1 MNASHCKWIIGA
13 EPFVGAAVAAWRTL
27 LPGLEVRTLV
37 VGQGANYDFD
47 LSPLEALGT
56 GADSGEVSGFV
67 AFGPQFLNLRRFEL
81 MGLAKERGL
90 RLPALVALGALVAGD
105 IALPENTWIA
115 AGAIVGAGT
124 RIGFNAHVGAGA
136 IVGEGTVLGNSCWI
150 ESGAVLGRGCK
161 VGANALVGRGVILED
176 GVEVGK
182 SAVIAVPGR
191 RSTAVPARTFID
203 PAFDEAVVVV
213 GA

>member
-13 EPFVGAAVAAWRTL
+13 EPFAAAAAAAWRAL
-27 LPGLEVRTLV
+27 LPGLDVRTLV

-47 LSPLEALGT
+47 LSPLDALGT
-56 GADSGEVSGFV
+56 AKEAGEVSGFV

-90 RLPALVALGALVAGD
+90 RLPALVAPGALVAGD
-105 IALPENTWIA
+105 VAMAENTWIA

-124 RIGFNAHVGAGA
+124 RIGFNAYVGTGA
-136 IVGEGTVLGNSCWI
+136 IIGEGSSLGNSCWI

-161 VGANALVGRGVILED
+161 VGANALVGRGVILDD

-182 SAVIAVPGR
+182 SAAIAVPGR

-213 GA
+213 GS